1 MKRINKLRHPFA
13 GCLSKTLGLFFGI
26 LVSGVP
32 GRVAAQERITIEQC
46 QQWALENYPAIRQH
60 GLLDKAR
67 EYTLSNISRAY
78 MPEFSLTG
86 VASWQS
92 EKTELELKL
101 PEKMNIA
108 VDLNQVVSG
117 NNTTLPGNVTTLP
130 TVNVP
135 VSVPNMTIP
144 VSDQDRYSV
153 SLSLKQALWAGG
165 RVKAGKEMATAEIDM
180 MHAGLDAQLY
190 EIKDKVKQLYFGL
203 LTIDGR
209 EKQLNRADEILDS
222 LRRRAEIALKE
233 GIIYETDL
241 DVIDVERIKYKQL
254 RMELNAKREACLNVL
269 SSLIHRPLTKE
280 TLLEM
285 PRGMASLRKE
295 EIKRPEL
302 EYMDRKI
309 KRLDADLKMVNA
321 ENMPKLGLFALGGY
335 GKSGLNTFDSD
346 FKPYFVGGVLLS
358 WNFGKLN
365 TLRNDRR
372 LVKVQQEGVEIMK
385 ESFVFNTR
393 MEVLMQ
399 DAEIRKLQEMVKSD
413 EEAVR
418 LRENIRKASEVKY
431 ENGVYTISELI
442 MDVNQALIAQQE
454 KVLREVELEMMVY
467 SKRIT
472 MGEL

>member
-1 MKRINKLRHPFA
+1 MMKNRELKHPTRGCFKKALCLIFGFGVLGGGVSPVA
-13 GCLSKTLGLFFGI
+13 G
-26 LVSGVP
+26 
-32 GRVAAQERITIEQC
+32 QERITIEEC
-46 QQWALENYPAIRQH
+46 QKWAMENYPAIQQH
-60 GLLDKAR
+60 GLLEKAK
-67 EYTLSNISRAY
+67 EYTLSNISRVY

-92 EKTELELKL
+92 EKTELDLKL
-101 PEKMNIA
+101 PEKVN
-108 VDLNQVVSG
+108 VGLDLSQVV
-117 NNTTLPGNVTTLP
+117 PGVGLP

-135 VSVPNMTIP
+135 VSIPRMTVP
-144 VSDQDRYSV
+144 VSDQDRYNV

-165 RVKAGKEMATAEIDM
+165 RVKAGKEMARTEVDM

-203 LTIDGR
+203 LTINGR

-222 LRRRAEIALKE
+222 LRVRAEVALKE
-233 GIIYETDL
+233 GVIYETDL
-241 DVIDVERIKYKQL
+241 DVIDVERIKYRQL

-269 SSLIHRPLTKE
+269 SALIHRPLTKE
-280 TLLEM
+280 TVLQI
-285 PRGMASLRKE
+285 PVVADSPKDDA
-295 EIKRPEL
+295 IKRPEL
-302 EYMDRKI
+302 NYLDRKI
-309 KRLDADLKMVNA
+309 KRLDADLKMINA
-321 ENMPKLGLFALGGY
+321 ENMPKLGLFAAGGY

-365 TLRNDRR
+365 TLKNDRK
-372 LVKVQQEGVEIMK
+372 LVKVQQEGVEIMQK
-385 ESFVFNTR
+385 SFIFNTQ

-399 DAEIRKLQEMVKSD
+399 DAEIRKLREMVKSD

-418 LRENIRKASEVKY
+418 LRESIRQASVVKY

-454 KVLREVELEMMVY
+454 KVLREIELEMMIY
-467 SKRIT
+467 SKKIT
-472 MGEL
+472 MGLD